1 MQPSITAQ
9 QQLRLTELWCCS
21 AGPQGVLACQHLQSS
36 RDRAEKPVHH
46 SVPWSL
52 VLWAFSKHHWLDWDH
67 PAPHYSP
74 TQIQF
79 GFQIRSWELNYLH
92 CIYTQC
98 IVLSICKVSIWRCGH
113 IYHWLAKFQKR
124 NPVITK
130 EIHTIRRFMWGQKKF
145 TTQIL
150 SKLVRR
156 IYHAD
161 QQRSSWFES
170 DFCAS
175 SALCIFTLLT
185 IDNGAFLHVNF
196 TLDIPKYWEFDQ
208 TSHWIWYESGL

>member
-1 MQPSITAQ
+1 MTRLGSPCTTLLSHTNPVRFSNPI
-9 QQLRLTELWCCS
+9 LRTELS
-21 AGPQGVLACQHLQSS
+21 AL
-36 RDRAEKPVHH
+36 
-46 SVPWSL
+46 
-52 VLWAFSKHHWLDWDH
+52 
-67 PAPHYSP
+67 Y
-74 TQIQF
+74 
-79 GFQIRSWELNYLH
+79 
-92 CIYTQC
+92 IYTVYT
-98 IVLSICKVSIWRCGH
+98 VLSICKVSIWRCGH